1 MSMSD
6 IMTSPKDRFRRPT
19 SSGATAILKSVV
31 RERAV
36 GARHD
41 ILRQGEEPQSAHVLL
56 DGHTCRYRVLSDGR
70 RQITAVMV
78 PGDVCDLEAILR
90 GRADFNVGTLT
101 ACIFGEIPFER
112 IAPLDGTDRETRTA
126 LLRQLLRDEAIAR
139 EWLVGLGRRTAL
151 ERIAHLFCELWL
163 RLRGVGLARDDGY
176 DLKIRQGE
184 LADALG
190 LSTVHVNRV
199 LQNLRRTGLI
209 RWSEGS
215 LSIVDFPA
223 LAHLAE
229 FDPSYL
235 DDM

>member
-1 MSMSD
+1 MSTSD
-6 IMTSPKDRFRRPT
+6 PMTSPKDRFRRPT
-19 SSGATAILKSVV
+19 SPGVTAVLRSVV

-36 GARHD
+36 GPRHD
-41 ILRQGEEPQSAHVLL
+41 ILRQGEDPRIAHVLL
-56 DGHTCRYRVLSDGR
+56 DGHACRYRMLSDGR
-70 RQITAVMV
+70 RQITAVVV
-78 PGDVCDLEAILR
+78 PGEVCDLEAVLR

-101 ACIFGEIPFER
+101 GCVFGEIAAER
-112 IAPLDGTDRETRTA
+112 IAPIDHIDRDMRAA

-151 ERIAHLFCELWL
+151 ERVAHLFCELWL

-190 LSTVHVNRV
+190 LSTVHINRV
-199 LQNLRRTGLI
+199 LQSLRRSGLI
-209 RWSEGS
+209 RWAEGS

-223 LAHLAE
+223 LAQLAE
-229 FDPSYL
+229 FEPSYI
-235 DDM
+235 DEI